1 MSLVLTDDW
10 WATSEGL
17 VEMAEEAAGVDLA
30 PKARRALVEM
40 SVELIVLLTCWPG
53 AARPADAL
61 AYLRTRRARMIAYAP
76 WLYALPPSVRRLL
89 VGTDCLPSVLTFVV
103 GGQCVDEALRRAW
116 RKELE
121 DLKSH
126 LAAVECSVPELGPP
140 PTDAGA
146 AEAASCSTPTT
157 CPKVRRD
164 RHHGPCR
171 VGPRR
176 SGSGGG
182 SGRGTGVAQVGWGG
196 RFAAR
201 PRGRRRGTDTERGRS
216 PPHNSAPATCH
227 R

>member
-116 RKELE
+116 RKALE

-157 CPKVRRD
+157 CPKV
-164 RHHGPCR
+164 P
-171 VGPRR
+171 
-176 SGSGGG
+176 
-182 SGRGTGVAQVGWGG
+182 Q
-196 RFAAR
+196 
-201 PRGRRRGTDTERGRS
+201 RS
-216 PPHNSAPATCH
+216 PPRPLSGRATTVGLWRRFRTWNWGRSSRLGRALC
-227 R
+227 RQAKGQETRYGY